1 MSGDPANCDHYSQ
14 SEPFL
19 EAYRHSNL
27 LKVLFLIILVILAI
41 SSVAISI
48 TVSGYDISFVE
59 TYRTIIDHILGNP
72 MDADQKLSDY
82 IVWDMNL
89 PRALFAVLAGFSL
102 AVGGTAMQNV
112 MKNPLADPYTTG
124 ISSGACLGMSL
135 ATVLGLSIYGYGSS
149 GVLITTFV
157 FALIPLLLVVFILPK
172 RAVSVATLILIG
184 IAISYFFNAANT
196 VLLVS
201 TDAETLQSIYNW
213 QVGTLANLSW
223 DSIPMVAVIT
233 VFGSIVMWI
242 VSRQMNVLALGDEE
256 ASSLGVNVEL
266 YRTLILLIL
275 SVMVAVVVAY
285 AGIIGFV
292 GLVAPHIARSL
303 IGANNRFLIPIA
315 GMLGGV
321 FLVFSDI
328 MCRVI
333 RDSYLPAGVMVMF
346 IGSPFFIYIVLK
358 SKVIRCG
365 HRSMRSLGRTMPV
378 DAEHA

>member
-1 MSGDPANCDHYSQ
+1 MNDDSANCGPYAQ
-14 SEPFL
+14 PEPFF
-19 EAYRHSNL
+19 EAYKHSNL
-27 LKVLFLIILVILAI
+27 LKIVLLMVLVILAV
-41 SSVAISI
+41 SSVAVSI
-48 TVSGYDISFVE
+48 TVSGYDISFAE

-149 GVLITTFV
+149 GVLITTFI

-172 RAVSVATLILIG
+172 RTVSVATLILIG

-223 DSIPMVAVIT
+223 DSIPMVATIT
-233 VFGSIVMWI
+233 VIGSIVMWI
-242 VSRQMNVLALGDEE
+242 ISRQMNVLALGDEE

-358 SKVIRCG
+358 SKVI
-365 HRSMRSLGRTMPV
+365 
-378 DAEHA
+378 